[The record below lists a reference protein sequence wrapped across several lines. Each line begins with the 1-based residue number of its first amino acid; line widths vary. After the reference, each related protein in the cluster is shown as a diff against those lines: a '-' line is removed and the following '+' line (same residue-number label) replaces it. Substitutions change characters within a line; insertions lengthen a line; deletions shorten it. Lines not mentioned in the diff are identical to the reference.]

1 MKYRHAFHAGNFADA
16 HKHVALV
23 ALLQAIVRKD
33 KGFLFVDTHAGRGV
47 YDLGS
52 AAARRSD
59 EAASGIGR
67 FAAGAGTATTAGTT
81 TTTTTGEPEIDAW
94 LEAVAAFR
102 RERRER
108 HAYPGSPLLAM
119 HWLRPQD
126 RAALV
131 ETEATEHVELR
142 RELRDRPRLAI
153 ENGDGFQRLAAWLPP
168 IERRALVLIDPP
180 YEDSRADF
188 DRAAVAAAEALAR
201 FPTCVIAIW
210 YPIKL
215 ERDTARWLDG
225 LAARVAPR
233 PLLVSELWIHPRDSR
248 VGLNG
253 SGLAIVNPPY
263 LLDQRMRQW
272 LPVLHARLDPVGE
285 GGCVVRM
292 AGDAAAG
299 PGPA

>member
-1 MKYRHAFHAGNFADA
+1 MKYRHAFHAGNFADV

-23 ALLQAIVRKD
+23 ALLQAMVRKD
-33 KGFLFVDTHAGRGV
+33 KGFLFLDTHAGRGA

-52 AAARRSD
+52 GAARRSD
-59 EAASGIGR
+59 EAASGVGR
-67 FAAGAGTATTAGTT
+67 FADLAGGS
-81 TTTTTGEPEIDAW
+81 TGEPEIDAW

-108 HAYPGSPLLAM
+108 QAYPGSPLLAA

-131 ETEATEHVELR
+131 ESEATEHVELR
-142 RELRDRPRLAI
+142 RELRDRPRYSI
-153 ENGDGFQRLAAWLPP
+153 ENGDGFQRLPAWLPP

-180 YEDSRADF
+180 FEDSRADF
-188 DRAAVAAAEALAR
+188 ERAAAATVDALAR

-215 ERDTARWLDG
+215 ERDTTRWLDA
-225 LAARVAPR
+225 LAAKVAPR
-233 PLLVSELWIHPRDSR
+233 PLLVSELWVHPRDSR

-253 SGLAIVNPPY
+253 SGLAIVNPPF
-263 LLDQRMRQW
+263 LLDERMRQW
-272 LPVLHARLDPVGE
+272 LPVLHRRLDPAGE
-285 GGCVVRM
+285 GGCAVRM
-292 AGDAAAG
+292 AGAG
-299 PGPA
+299 ATPGA

>member
-1 MKYRHAFHAGNFADA
+1 MKYRHAFHAGNFADV
-16 HKHVALV
+16 HKHVTLV
-23 ALLQAIVRKD
+23 ALLQAMVRKD
-33 KGFLFVDTHAGRGV
+33 KGFLFLDTHAGRGA

-52 AAARRSD
+52 GAARRSD
-59 EAASGIGR
+59 EAASGVGR
-67 FAAGAGTATTAGTT
+67 FAGP
-81 TTTTTGEPEIDAW
+81 TGEPEIDAW

-108 HAYPGSPLLAM
+108 QAYPGSPLLAAQ
-119 HWLRPQD
+119 WLRPQD

-131 ETEATEHVELR
+131 ESEATEHVELR
-142 RELRDRPRLAI
+142 RELRDRPRYSI
-153 ENGDGFQRLAAWLPP
+153 ENGDGFQRLPAWLPP

-180 YEDSRADF
+180 FEDSRADF
-188 DRAAVAAAEALAR
+188 EHAAAATVDALAR

-215 ERDTARWLDG
+215 ERDTARWLDT
-225 LAARVAPR
+225 LAAKLAPR

-263 LLDQRMRQW
+263 LLDERMRQW
-272 LPVLHARLDPVGE
+272 LPVLHRALDPAGD
-285 GGCVVRM
+285 GGCTVRM
-292 AGDAAAG
+292 AGAG
-299 PGPA
+299 AHPGT

>member
-1 MKYRHAFHAGNFADA
+1 VKYRHAFHAGNFADV

-23 ALLQAIVRKD
+23 AVLQAMVRKD
-33 KGFLFVDTHAGRGV
+33 KGFLFLDTHAGRGA

-52 AAARRSD
+52 GAARRSE
-59 EAASGIGR
+59 EAASGVGR
-67 FAAGAGTATTAGTT
+67 FTEP
-81 TTTTTGEPEIDAW
+81 TGEPEIDAW

-108 HAYPGSPLLAM
+108 HAYPGSPLLAA

-131 ETEATEHVELR
+131 EAEATEHVELR
-142 RELRDRPRLAI
+142 RELRDRPRYAI
-153 ENGDGFQRLAAWLPP
+153 ENGDGFLRLPAWLPP

-180 YEDSRADF
+180 FEDSRADF
-188 DRAAVAAAEALAR
+188 DRAAAATVDALER

-215 ERDTARWLDG
+215 ERDTTRWLDG
-225 LAARVAPR
+225 LAAKVAPR
-233 PLLVSELWIHPRDSR
+233 PLLVSELWVHARDSR

-263 LLDQRMRQW
+263 LLDERMRQW
-272 LPVLHARLDPVGE
+272 LPVLHQRLDPAGE
-285 GGCVVRM
+285 GGCAVRI
-292 AGDAAAG
+292 AGAG
-299 PGPA
+299 TGSGPGAYPGPAGG